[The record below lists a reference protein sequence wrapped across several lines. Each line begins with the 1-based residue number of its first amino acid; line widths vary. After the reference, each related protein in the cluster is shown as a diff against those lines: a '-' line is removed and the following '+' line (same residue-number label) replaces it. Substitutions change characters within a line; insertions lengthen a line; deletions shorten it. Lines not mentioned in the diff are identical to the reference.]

1 MIARRSTS
9 LLISRLGLGLGLGLC
24 LALTSGAALAEPRH
38 GLSTFGDL
46 KYPADFK
53 HFDYVNP
60 QAPKGGTVRLRDIG
74 TFDNLNPFII
84 KGVKLRGMGA
94 IAQTLPYDTLMVSAS
109 DEPDAMY
116 GLVAKSVEVGPDKK
130 WVEFALRPEARF
142 HDGSP
147 ITTADLIYSFNTLKA
162 EGIPGYRINLK
173 DVDRVTAAGPHKL
186 RYNFREGA
194 VTRDLPSIIA
204 DLPILSKAYHEKVPF
219 NKTTLVPPLTSG
231 PYRVGHID
239 EGRSLVYER
248 VENYWAK
255 DLPVNVG
262 RHNFDKVQFDFYR
275 DRTVSM
281 QAFKSREYDFRE
293 DFYSKN
299 WATGYD
305 FPAVKKAWVIKEE
318 VPNLAPASRQYFVL
332 NLRRKK
338 FQDIRVRE
346 AFALAFD
353 FAWTNKN
360 LFYGA
365 YSRTLSLWQ
374 NTEMAAR
381 KLPNDAEKKLLKSI
395 KGKIPTSIRT
405 AIYQPPGEGKGLRK
419 NLRRAAKRLKQ
430 AGWKVIDGKLSDKN
444 GDVLEIELLT
454 ISPSF
459 ERIFA
464 PIVKNLKRLGIQAS
478 IRIIDTAQYTK
489 RMQTF
494 DFDVTSAA
502 FYTSATPGISERNF
516 WGSDAAKQEG
526 SLNYSGLSDPVID
539 ELLTRIA
546 DAPDR
551 PSLTLAARTLDRV
564 LLANHYIIPEWF
576 NATHNLAYWDKFS
589 RPKIKPKYVL
599 GFMDT
604 WWFDVA
610 KADAL
615 KVKMQ
620 KDDN

>member
-1 MIARRSTS
+1 MPRLRTS
-9 LLISRLGLGLGLGLC
+9 LLISGLC
-24 LALTSGAALAEPRH
+24 LALVSGAALAEPRH

-60 QAPKGGTVRLRDIG
+60 QAPKGGTVKLRDIG

-94 IAQTLPYDTLMVSAS
+94 IVQTLPYDTLMVSAA
-109 DEPDAMY
+109 DEADAMY
-116 GLVAKSVEVGPDKK
+116 GLVAKSVDVGPNKR
-130 WVEFALRPEARF
+130 WVEFVLRPEARF

-147 ITTADLIYSFNTLKA
+147 ITTADLIYSFNTLKT

-173 DVDRVTAAGPHKL
+173 DVETVSASGPHNI
-186 RYNFREGA
+186 RYSFRDGV
-194 VTRDLPSIIA
+194 VTRDLPA
-204 DLPILSKAYHEKVPF
+204 FVAGLPILSKAYYATVPF
-219 NKTTLVPPLTSG
+219 NKTTLTPPLTSG
-231 PYRVGHID
+231 PYRIGRID
-239 EGRSLVYER
+239 QGRSLVYER
-248 VENYWAK
+248 VTDYWAK

-262 RHNFDKVQFDFYR
+262 RFNFDKMQFDFYR
-275 DRTVSM
+275 DRTVAM

-299 WATGYD
+299 WATGYK
-305 FPAVKKAWVIKEE
+305 FPAVKNGWVIKES

-365 YSRTLSLWQ
+365 YSRSLSLFQ
-374 NTEMAAR
+374 NTDMAAR

-405 AIYQPPGEGKGLRK
+405 AVYQPPGEGSGLRK
-419 NLRRAAKRLKQ
+419 NLRRAKKRLSQ
-430 AGWKVIDGKLSDKN
+430 GGWKIIDGKLTDKH
-444 GDVLEIELLT
+444 GKVLEIEILT
-454 ISPSF
+454 FSPSF
-459 ERIFA
+459 ERILA

-478 IRIIDTAQYTK
+478 MRIVDTAQYTY

-494 DFDVTSAA
+494 DFDVTTAA
-502 FYTSATPGISERNF
+502 FGTSATPGISERNF
-516 WGSDAAKQEG
+516 WGSASANQDG
-526 SLNYSGLSDPVID
+526 SVNYSGLSDPVID
-539 ELLTRIA
+539 ELLNRITS
-546 DAPDR
+546 APDR
-551 PSLTLAARTLDRV
+551 QALTLAARTLDRV

-589 RPKIKPKYVL
+589 RPDVKPKYAL

-604 WWFDVA
+604 WWFDAA

-615 KVKMQ
+615 RDKMQ
-620 KDDN
+620 KGDN

>member
-1 MIARRSTS
+1 MP
-9 LLISRLGLGLGLGLC
+9 GLC
-24 LALTSGAALAEPRH
+24 LALLSGAVEAEPRH

-60 QAPKGGTVRLRDIG
+60 QAPKGGTVKLRDIG

-84 KGVKLRGMGA
+84 KGVKLRGMA
-94 IAQTLPYDTLMVSAS
+94 AVAQSLPYDTLMVSAA
-109 DEPDAMY
+109 DEADAMY
-116 GLVAKSVEVGPDKK
+116 GLVAKSVDVDPDKQ
-130 WVEFALRPEARF
+130 WVEFVLRPEARF

-147 ITTADLIYSFNTLKA
+147 ITTADLIYSFNTLKT

-173 DVDRVTAAGPHKL
+173 DVEAVTASGPHKI
-186 RYNFREGA
+186 RYRFRDGV
-194 VTRDLPSIIA
+194 VTRDLPA
-204 DLPILSKAYHEKVPF
+204 FVAGLPILSKAYYAAVPF
-219 NKTTLVPPLTSG
+219 NKTTLTPPLTSG
-231 PYRVGHID
+231 PYRIGRID
-239 EGRSLVYER
+239 QGRTLVYER
-248 VENYWAK
+248 VADYWAK

-262 RHNFDKVQFDFYR
+262 RFNFDKMQFDFYR

-299 WATGYD
+299 WATGYK
-305 FPAVKKAWVIKEE
+305 FPAVKNGWVIKES

-332 NLRRKK
+332 NLRREK

-365 YSRTLSLWQ
+365 YSRSLSLFQ
-374 NTEMAAR
+374 NTDMAAR
-381 KLPNDAEKKLLKSI
+381 SLPNDAEKKLLKSI

-405 AIYQPPGEGKGLRK
+405 AVYQPPGEGSGLRK
-419 NLRRAAKRLKQ
+419 NLRRAKKRLSQ
-430 AGWKVIDGKLSDKN
+430 GGWKIIDGKLTDKH
-444 GDVLEIELLT
+444 GKVLEIEILT
-454 ISPSF
+454 FSPSF
-459 ERIFA
+459 ERILA

-478 IRIIDTAQYTK
+478 MRIVDTAQYTY

-494 DFDVTSAA
+494 DFDVTTAA
-502 FYTSATPGISERNF
+502 FGTSATPGISERNF
-516 WGSDAAKQEG
+516 WGSASADQDG
-526 SLNYSGLSDPVID
+526 SVNYSGLSDPVID
-539 ELLTRIA
+539 ELLKRITSAA
-546 DAPDR
+546 DR
-551 PSLTLAARTLDRV
+551 QSLTLAARTLDRV

-589 RPKIKPKYVL
+589 RPKVKPKYVL

-604 WWFDVA
+604 WWFDAA
-610 KADAL
+610 KAEAL
-615 KVKMQ
+615 KDKMQ
-620 KDDN
+620 KGDN